1 MNKIL
6 QVAAVSRNYFNMPLW
21 VAQACGFFEREQLSV
36 DLNLLEGIDQ
46 VTEGLAS
53 GQFQIDLGVTENV
66 ILNRE
71 RGGRLAIVGGNVNRL
86 PFSLISQPDI
96 KQISDLRGKRIGV
109 SSIEAGSS
117 SLVMKLLAKYGLF
130 YPNDY
135 VLLPV
140 GPILT
145 RWAMLQS
152 KEIEA
157 GLQGVPMNY
166 VALEA
171 GYVNLGQPRDMFPD
185 FQFTSINVDSDWAA
199 GNQNTVVA
207 FLRAYIR
214 ACRWLESNQK
224 ASREI
229 AKNEANL
236 SPNHADLAWQE
247 CIKGGVMPMDGRA
260 SLPSIQTLIDVSSQI
275 RALPGR
281 KKFDAGTYVD
291 NTYLEGAEKL

>member
-1 MNKIL
+1 MNNHL
-6 QVAAVSRNYFNMPLW
+6 QIAAVSRNYFNMPLW
-21 VAQACGFFEREQLSV
+21 VAQACGFFERERLSL
-36 DLNLLEGIDQ
+36 DLNLIEGIDR

-71 RGGRLAIVGGNVNRL
+71 HGGRLEVIGGNVNRL
-86 PFSLISQPDI
+86 PFSLIAHPSI
-96 KQISDLRGKRIGV
+96 KRIADLRGKRIGV

-117 SLVMKLLAKYGLF
+117 SLVMKMLAEHGLN

-152 KEIEA
+152 GEIEA
-157 GLQGVPMNY
+157 GLQGAPMNQ

-171 GYVNLGQPRDMFPD
+171 GYNNLGRPSDMFPD
-185 FQFTSINVDSDWAA
+185 FQFTSVNVDSDWAS
-199 GNQNTVVA
+199 QNRDTVVA
-207 FLRAYIR
+207 FLRAYVC
-214 ACRWLESNQK
+214 ACQWLAANRE

-229 AKNEANL
+229 AGREANL
-236 SPNHADLAWQE
+236 PPDHADFAWQE
-247 CIKGGVMPMDGRA
+247 CVRDGVIPADGRA
-260 SLPSIQTLIDVSSQI
+260 DVKSVQTLIEVSSQI

-281 KKFDAGTYVD
+281 RALDASSYI
-291 NTYLEGAEKL
+291 NPSYLDATNL